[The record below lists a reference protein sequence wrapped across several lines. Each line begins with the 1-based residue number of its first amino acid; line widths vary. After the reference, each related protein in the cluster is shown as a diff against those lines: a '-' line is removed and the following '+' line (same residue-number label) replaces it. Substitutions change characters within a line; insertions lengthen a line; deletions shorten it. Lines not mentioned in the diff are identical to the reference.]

1 MIEKATVDFIRKE
14 IKKINKEKSIEERI
28 NQMCLL
34 KDSIR
39 NQINDVL
46 DDLFSEVDTCSKKI
60 DYKFEETD

>member
-1 MIEKATVDFIRKE
+1 MIETATVDFIRKE